1 MIYTVTFN
9 PSIDYVLKA
18 DSLST
23 ADINRAKSEHISAG
37 GKGINVSVMLA
48 RLGVKNRALGFLAGF
63 SGRQIEDMLKEE
75 TCETDFIY
83 LKSGYSRINVK
94 IRADK
99 ELDINANGPV
109 ITANDFSELL
119 KKLENA
125 QKGDYIVL
133 AGSVPPSLSKKTYGK
148 MIACFSEKGIHFV
161 VDTTGDFLKSTLK
174 YSPFLIK
181 PNHHELGD
189 LFSVQI
195 QTEQDAVKYA
205 RRLQQKGARNVLVS
219 RGENG
224 AMLLDE
230 NQRVYCA
237 DAAKGQV
244 IDTVGCGD
252 AMLAGFLAGFMKDN
266 QYENAFKYAM
276 ACGSATAF
284 SEGLA
289 QRDMLEKYL

>member
-1 MIYTVTFN
+1 M
-9 PSIDYVLKA
+9 
-18 DSLST
+18 
-23 ADINRAKSEHISAG
+23 
-37 GKGINVSVMLA
+37 
-48 RLGVKNRALGFLAGF
+48 
-63 SGRQIEDMLKEE
+63 
-75 TCETDFIY
+75 
-83 LKSGYSRINVK
+83 
-94 IRADK
+94 
-99 ELDINANGPV
+99 
-109 ITANDFSELL
+109 
-119 KKLENA
+119 
-125 QKGDYIVL
+125 
-133 AGSVPPSLSKKTYGK
+133 
-148 MIACFSEKGIHFV
+148 
-161 VDTTGDFLKSTLK
+161 
-174 YSPFLIK
+174 
-181 PNHHELGD
+181 
-189 LFSVQI
+189 QI